1 MDLRP
6 LLGPAGADAVG
17 DLEEERVSR
26 ASEWAKQ
33 RRTAE
38 RFIREETVPRFRVP
52 EFSIAFQVDVDGDLA
67 VVKGAERLFYI
78 RLSGRLHSLNISLAF
93 FPRVELSSAP
103 EPEP

>member
-78 RLSGRLHSLNISLAF
+78 SKTQVLLFAAWLHDTF
-93 FPRVELSSAP
+93 G
-103 EPEP
+103 EPEGPGA